1 MIQQVMNMNIADKFN
16 KGKTVLSFEV
26 FPPKKT
32 SPVETIYGTL
42 EKLVELRPD
51 FISVTYGAGVYNVG
65 ACVYIAFVY
74 AGYNFRMGN
83 SQKLRN
89 FSNFQSGLLKHC
101 SHCSVQNYKLFCFK
115 QFFKCHSANPPF

>member
-42 EKLVELRPD
+42 EKLVELRSDLCYVIRRGFTVSILDSGWHPRKD
-51 FISVTYGAGVYNVG
+51 KENTYGCRPRY
-65 ACVYIAFVY
+65 
-74 AGYNFRMGN
+74 
-83 SQKLRN
+83 
-89 FSNFQSGLLKHC
+89 LLH
-101 SHCSVQNYKLFCFK
+101 
-115 QFFKCHSANPPF
+115 